1 MTKEIL
7 EKYINDGLTT
17 KEIGEI
23 VGLNKRTVSWWAE
36 KYGLN
41 GNFKYKKNPPFR
53 FEKIDSKEKAYFI
66 GFLACDAY
74 VNDTTKSVEVSVM
87 KSDKEVVEY
96 LAKICN
102 ANIFYDDY
110 YNEKTRR
117 FPHVSFTKKI
127 PDVSTFIG
135 PSLKPQRHLPIISK
149 DLNRY
154 MLLGAFDADGCIT
167 WGRRKD
173 RNRLWQKVSFTSSL
187 KILTCIQNI
196 LMKELSIATII
207 RPKTNEK
214 CFVLEFADK
223 NNVVKFI
230 DYIYQD
236 DFVVLH
242 RKQLKAKALRLEL
255 EENGE
260 SLIGQYRAEP
270 AEQEGVET
278 SGEST
283 MVLNNRTS
291 IQGVYPKR

>member
-17 KEIGEI
+17 REIGSI
-23 VGLNKRTVSWWAE
+23 VGLSNSTVSWWAR
-36 KYGLN
+36 KFGLN
-41 GNFKYKKNPPFR
+41 SLFKHKKNPPFR

-66 GFLACDAY
+66 GFISCDAY
-74 VNDTTKSVEVSVM
+74 INDTTKGVEVAVAKDDSEIV
-87 KSDKEVVEY
+87 DY
-96 LAKICN
+96 LAKICH
-102 ANIFYDDY
+102 ANVCYDNHYDP
-110 YNEKTRR
+110 KTRH
-117 FPHVSFTKKI
+117 FPNVSFTKKI
-127 PDVSTFIG
+127 PDVNTFIG
-135 PSLKPQRHLPIISK
+135 MGSKTNRHLPIISK
-149 DLNRY
+149 SLNRY

-173 RNRLWQKVSFTSSL
+173 RNRLWHKVSFTSSL
-187 KILTCIQNI
+187 GILTCIQNI
-196 LMKELSIATII
+196 LMKELSISTII
-207 RPKTNEK
+207 RPKSGEQ
-214 CFVLEFADK
+214 CFVLEFADRH
-223 NNVVKFI
+223 NVVKFI

-278 SGEST
+278 SGEPA
-283 MVLNNRTS
+283 MVLNNRNS
-291 IQGVYPKR
+291 IQGELT

>member
-1 MTKEIL
+1 MTKEVL

-17 KEIGEI
+17 KEIGEL
-23 VGLNKRTVSWWAE
+23 VGLNKRTVSWWAQ
-36 KYGLN
+36 KYGLS
-41 GNFKYKKNPPFR
+41 GNFKNKKNPPFR

-74 VNDTTKSVEVSVM
+74 VNDTTKSVEMAVAKNDS
-87 KSDKEVVEY
+87 EVIEY

-102 ANIFYDDY
+102 ANVCCDDY
-110 YNEKTRR
+110 YDKKTRR
-117 FPHVSFTKKI
+117 FPNVSFTKKI
-127 PDVSTFIG
+127 PDVNTFIG
-135 PSLKPQRHLPIISK
+135 SSPKPNRHLPIISK
-149 DLNRY
+149 ELNRY

-173 RNRLWQKVSFTSSL
+173 RDRLWQKVSFTSSL

-196 LMKELSIATII
+196 LMKELSISTII
-207 RPKTNEK
+207 RPKADEK

-223 NNVVKFI
+223 SNVVKFI

-260 SLIGQYRAEP
+260 ILVGQYRAEP

-278 SGEST
+278 SGESAMT
-283 MVLNNRTS
+283 LNNRNS
-291 IQGVYPKR
+291 IQGVML